1 MPNWCYNYM
10 SIHGDHA
17 ELVRLTKAITRTTHT
32 DEGNE
37 VTYED
42 LTLLFPVPD
51 ELQITSA
58 IFRSDS
64 DDPEHQELLKKYEAN
79 EAKYGYRTWYEW
91 SIENWGTKWSPK
103 MEYWEISTYD
113 SGSVISSYY
122 ETAWSPC
129 DKLIREVSKQFPTL
143 LFSVTSDEEGGSFVC
158 CEAYQNGVLVAGFG
172 YDLPDSENIPEDL
185 RERRKKIDEVLEA
198 AEHGSDD
205 WFSAWDDM
213 NDWNNDLKQHC
224 EDEVWNTLRDKG
236 LVPRLGV

>member
-1 MPNWCYNYM
+1 M
-10 SIHGDHA
+10 
-17 ELVRLTKAITRTTHT
+17 
-32 DEGNE
+32 
-37 VTYED
+37 
-42 LTLLFPVPD
+42 
-51 ELQITSA
+51 
-58 IFRSDS
+58 
-64 DDPEHQELLKKYEAN
+64 
-79 EAKYGYRTWYEW
+79 
-91 SIENWGTKWSPK
+91 
-103 MEYWEISTYD
+103 
-113 SGSVISSYY
+113 
-122 ETAWSPC
+122 
-129 DKLIREVSKQFPTL
+129 SKQFPTL

-213 NDWNNDLKQHC
+213 NDWNNDVKQHC